1 MYTFW
6 VLSCITFFILDKY
19 KNNTH
24 YLAISIACMFTFI
37 ISYKFPNKINYCF
50 IYAIFLY
57 MLFSILLKQA
67 FRKEKNDLIKERN
80 LKSYINKTATVTKE
94 IGKPLSIDGIGQIKY
109 NNELWQAKN
118 ITDEPIK
125 KGSKV
130 QIVSK
135 ENSILNVKAV

>member
-1 MYTFW
+1 
-6 VLSCITFFILDKY
+6 
-19 KNNTH
+19 
-24 YLAISIACMFTFI
+24 
-37 ISYKFPNKINYCF
+37 
-50 IYAIFLY
+50 

-125 KGSKV
+125 KGAKV